1 MARWL
6 LGEEP
11 VEVFAW
17 GEALVDP
24 KIGKAGDIDSA
35 MLILRTAS
43 DKMCHINN
51 SRRAVYGYDQRIE
64 VFGAK
69 GLLRAENLGET
80 TVEQFT
86 PKGTVS
92 DRPLDFF
99 LERYAEAYRIELA
112 AFVSALQRNAPMP
125 VGAHDGRRAL
135 VLAEAAIKSLKSGK
149 AEPIQ

>member
-1 MARWL
+1 M
-6 LGEEP
+6 
-11 VEVFAW
+11 V
-17 GEALVDP
+17 
-24 KIGKAGDIDSA
+24 
-35 MLILRTAS
+35 MLRTAS

-99 LERYAEAYRIELA
+99 LERYAEAYRVELA
-112 AFVSALQRNAPMP
+112 AFVTALQAKKRRCRWAL
-125 VGAHDGRRAL
+125 HDGRQAL

-149 AEPIQ
+149 AERDPA

>member
-1 MARWL
+1 
-6 LGEEP
+6 
-11 VEVFAW
+11 
-17 GEALVDP
+17 
-24 KIGKAGDIDSA
+24 

-69 GLLRAENLGET
+69 GLLRAENRGET

-99 LERYAEAYRIELA
+99 LERYAEAYRIELN
-112 AFVSALQRNAPMP
+112 AFVNSLNKNQPMP
-125 VGAHDGRRAL
+125 VGAEDGRRAL
-135 VLAEAAIKSLKSGK
+135 VLAEAAINSLKSGK
-149 AEPIQ
+149 AEPIP

>member
-1 MARWL
+1 
-6 LGEEP
+6 
-11 VEVFAW
+11 
-17 GEALVDP
+17 
-24 KIGKAGDIDSA
+24 

-64 VFGAK
+64 VFGAR

-86 PKGTVS
+86 PRGTVS

-99 LERYAEAYRIELA
+99 LERYAEAYRIELG
-112 AFVSALQRNAPMP
+112 AFINSLSDKQPMP
-125 VGAHDGRRAL
+125 VSAEDGRRAL

-149 AEPIQ
+149 AEPIP